1 MEIKEILTEAPYHHK
16 ETKPKKF
23 KGEPWIISL
32 STVKRNYKVL
42 NTETIKGEEI
52 FYLLLNGETLAG
64 VFIKQKNKTPP
75 EDDHDVKFEI
85 GLRLFFK
92 KVKTLINIPN
102 DLKDKKILQVN
113 YVEADDAYEGAGIA
127 SKLYVELVKAGY
139 AVISDTAQFDGGVNL
154 WKKLAKNVVK
164 SGVVVRLLDDDE
176 HGYLKDKSGK
186 VITYDAKNIDDKEI
200 WSSDLDL
207 SKEHILLTLGT

>member
-1 MEIKEILTEAPYHHK
+1 MKIKEILTEVPYHYK
-16 ETKPKKF
+16 EKKEKKF

-32 STVKRNYKVL
+32 SSVKRNYKTL
-42 NTETIKGEEI
+42 NTNIIKGKEVK
-52 FYLLLNGETLAG
+52 FLLINAETSAG

-75 EDDHDVKFEI
+75 EDDHDIKFEI

-92 KVKTLINIPN
+92 RVKTLVNIPD
-102 DLKDKKILQVN
+102 DLKNKKILQVD
-113 YVEADDAYEGAGIA
+113 YVEADDAYEGIGIA

-154 WKKLAKNVVK
+154 WKKLAKNAVK
-164 SGVVVRLLDDDE
+164 AGVVVRLLNDE
-176 HGYLKDKSGK
+176 LGYLKDKSGK
-186 VITYDAKNIDDKEI
+186 VISYDSKNINDKEI
-200 WSSDLDL
+200 WSSDLDF